1 MSYMCKSEPKNQSS
15 YHSAA
20 AVCKHS
26 TRGLAHGIRHVVG
39 QFLFFLKVLPPYH
52 LAGFDLTTH
61 SSSLHG
67 GRLR

>member
-39 QFLFFLKVLPPYH
+39 QFLFFLKI